1 LEFSGVSDLDVDRLR
16 LLYDAAKEHPP
27 TIDHY
32 SIDGCCTVPSELVE
46 YAKTHDI
53 QLLTHND
60 PRSLNLDEEVL
71 ESANKI
77 TGLGKDLLTKWAAR
91 LGRFSFHEID

>member
-1 LEFSGVSDLDVDRLR
+1 PNPIVFQ
-16 LLYDAAKEHPP
+16 
-27 TIDHY
+27 
-32 SIDGCCTVPSELVE
+32 VPSELVE

-91 LGRFSFHEID
+91 YTIWIRSRSVMAA